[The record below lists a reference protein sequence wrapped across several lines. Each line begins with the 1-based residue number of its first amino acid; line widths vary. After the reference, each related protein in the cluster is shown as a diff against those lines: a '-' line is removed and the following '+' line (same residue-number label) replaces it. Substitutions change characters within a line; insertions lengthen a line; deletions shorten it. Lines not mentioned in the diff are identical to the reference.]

1 MTVPRHLEQAALRL
15 QQASKRIT
23 LAREK
28 PPTLESL
35 REWLAALTDLALA
48 LADMQSF
55 NNESIHEKLQVLS
68 AQAQRD
74 HP

>member
-15 QQASKRIT
+15 QQATHRVT

-28 PPTLESL
+28 PPTVESL
-35 REWLAALTDLALA
+35 HEWLDALTDVALA
-48 LADMQSF
+48 LADIQSF
-55 NNESIHEKLQVLS
+55 NNESVHERLQTL
-68 AQAQRD
+68 AARARHD